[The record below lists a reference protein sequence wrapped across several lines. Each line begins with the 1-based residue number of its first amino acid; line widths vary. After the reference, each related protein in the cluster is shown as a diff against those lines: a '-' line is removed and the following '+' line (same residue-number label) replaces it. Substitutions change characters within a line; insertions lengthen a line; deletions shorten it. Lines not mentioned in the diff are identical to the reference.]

1 MVELLCFSVTGYI
14 NLPCCSFFCI
24 ILNNVNAIDFSER
37 FFPDSILSTQ
47 KEGQMSERPV
57 KQTIFVPTPPINRI
71 TTKQM
76 LGKISVSPL
85 SSPGDVCGIAR
96 RVGYTGKCSDDL
108 ATYRLKIRMGSTK
121 VFETLPSVFVVDDG
135 VFLDYNEWRA
145 KQQTEE

>member
-1 MVELLCFSVTGYI
+1 
-14 NLPCCSFFCI
+14 
-24 ILNNVNAIDFSER
+24 
-37 FFPDSILSTQ
+37 
-47 KEGQMSERPV
+47 MSQQPV
-57 KQTIFVPTPPINRI
+57 KQTVFVPTPPITRI
-71 TTKQM
+71 TTRQM

-85 SSPGDVCGIAR
+85 NSPGDVCGTAR

-121 VFETLPSVFVVDDG
+121 YFETLPSVFVVDDG

>member
-1 MVELLCFSVTGYI
+1 MNRYQRETSSCKIQDRLLDYTLLLERTIGAMLFHMIELLCFSVTGYI

-24 ILNNVNAIDFSER
+24 ILNNVNVNAIDFSER

-57 KQTIFVPTPPINRI
+57 KQTTFVPTPPINRI

-85 SSPGDVCGIAR
+85 S
-96 RVGYTGKCSDDL
+96 
-108 ATYRLKIRMGSTK
+108 KI
-121 VFETLPSVFVVDDG
+121 
-135 VFLDYNEWRA
+135 
-145 KQQTEE
+145 

>member
-1 MVELLCFSVTGYI
+1 
-14 NLPCCSFFCI
+14 
-24 ILNNVNAIDFSER
+24 
-37 FFPDSILSTQ
+37 
-47 KEGQMSERPV
+47 MSERPV
-57 KQTIFVPTPPINRI
+57 KQTVFVPTPPINRI
-71 TTKQM
+71 TVKQM

-135 VFLDYNEWRA
+135 IFVDYDEWLA